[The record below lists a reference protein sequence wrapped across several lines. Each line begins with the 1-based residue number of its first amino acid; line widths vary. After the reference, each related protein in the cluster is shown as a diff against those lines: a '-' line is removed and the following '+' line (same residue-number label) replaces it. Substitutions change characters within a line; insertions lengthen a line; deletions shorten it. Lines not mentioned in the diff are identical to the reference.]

1 MDTFIFEAIDR
12 PDTIRLREETRP
24 AHRQHIRTA
33 RPDARCVLGGPIRP
47 GEGGAM
53 VGTLLVFLA
62 TDAEAVRRF
71 MADDPY
77 VRAGLFEHWS
87 VQTWSIGLGAIAPL
101 AE

>member
-1 MDTFIFEAIDR
+1 
-12 PDTIRLREETRP
+12 
-24 AHRQHIRTA
+24 
-33 RPDARCVLGGPIRP
+33 
-47 GEGGAM
+47 M

-62 TDAEAVRRF
+62 TDAGAVRRF

-87 VQTWSIGLGAIAPL
+87 VQMWSIGLGAIAPL